1 VVAGAM
7 SNGVKK
13 QLALGFMSSYS
24 KFQLFKVV
32 KTFTGDKHPAW
43 R

>member
-7 SNGVKK
+7 SIGVEK
-13 QLALGFMSSYS
+13 QLSLGFMSSYS

-32 KTFTGDKHPAW
+32 KTFTGGRNPPW